1 MGSATGE
8 RRRSREEWQALVSEQ
23 QASGLTQSAFCR
35 QRGLALSTFHYWK
48 RKLASA
54 KTGDGANGSAVLG
67 GQPAFTEIA
76 LPSSSTDAGGE
87 GQPSEVELELGAGVR
102 VIIRWGGSC

>member
-1 MGSATGE
+1 MGSATRE
-8 RRRSREEWQALVSEQ
+8 RRRRRDEWQALVDEQ

-48 RKLASA
+48 RKLATAEAGDSA
-54 KTGDGANGSAVLG
+54 RVSAASS

-76 LPSSSTDAGGE
+76 LPDADEGE
-87 GQPSEVELELGAGVR
+87 TRPSEVELELGPGVR
-102 VIIRWGGSC
+102 VIIRWGESC